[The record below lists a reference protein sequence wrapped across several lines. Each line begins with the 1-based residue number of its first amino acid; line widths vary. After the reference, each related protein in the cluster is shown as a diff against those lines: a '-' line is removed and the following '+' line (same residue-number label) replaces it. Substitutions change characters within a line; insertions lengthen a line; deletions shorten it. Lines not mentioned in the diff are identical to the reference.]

1 MIYALANQ
9 KGGVGKTTT
18 AINLAATLAQAGE
31 RVLLV
36 DVDPQANATTGLGV
50 RPADGEPTMFEVF
63 LGEVALADIVQDTP
77 VRNLTLAP
85 SSRELA
91 GLSVLLPGMDR
102 REWRLKDSLRAMTSA
117 TGFGYSFVLIDC
129 PPSLGLLTVNALVAA
144 DEVIIP
150 VQTEYF
156 ALEGLAQLLET
167 IDAVRGGLNPALR
180 VAGLVLTMADG
191 RTKLAR
197 EVEAEVRAHF
207 PDLTYRTVIPRNVR
221 LAEAPSHGI
230 PVSLLDPRCPGSDA
244 YFDLAVEVVERA

>member
-31 RVLLV
+31 QVLLV
-36 DVDPQANATTGLGV
+36 DIDPQANATTGLGA

-63 LGEVALADIVQDTP
+63 LGEVALADIVRDTP
-77 VRNLTLAP
+77 VPNLALAP

-91 GLSVLLPGMDR
+91 GLSVLLPGLER
-102 REWRLKDSLRAMTSA
+102 REWRLKDSLRRATSA
-117 TGFGYSFVLIDC
+117 SGARYSFVLIDC

-144 DEVIIP
+144 DELIIP

-167 IDAVRGGLNPALR
+167 VDAVRAGLNPALR

-191 RTKLAR
+191 RTNLAR

-230 PVSLLDPRCPGSDA
+230 PVSLLDPHCPGSDA

>member
-31 RVLLV
+31 QVLLV
-36 DVDPQANATTGLGV
+36 DIDPQANATTGLGA
-50 RPADGEPTMFEVF
+50 RPADGERTMFEVL
-63 LGEVALADIVQDTP
+63 LGEVPIAAIVRGTP
-77 VRNLTLAP
+77 VPNLTLAP

-91 GLSVLLPGMDR
+91 GLSVLLPKLAQ
-102 REWRLKDSLRAMTSA
+102 REWRLEDSLRRATSV
-117 TGFGYSFVLIDC
+117 TGAAYDFVLVDC
-129 PPSLGLLTVNALVAA
+129 PPSLGLLTVNGLVAA

-180 VAGLVLTMADG
+180 VAGLVLTMSDG
-191 RTKLAR
+191 RTNLAR

-207 PDLTYRTVIPRNVR
+207 PELTYRTVIPRNVR
-221 LAEAPSHGI
+221 LAEAPSHGL
-230 PVSLLDPRCPGSDA
+230 PVSMLDPRCPGSDA
-244 YFDLAVEVVERA
+244 YFDLAMEVVERA